1 MYMTKEPGGDK
12 QMNPKRISA
21 MAVAVL
27 FGITSCACMIGAHED
42 EGDPL
47 IITAPSGSAPMSCAV
62 FYADNMVYA
71 PQWRLDNYVRIEAMV
86 IDMTGY
92 DSSRD
97 ILTTD
102 VNLYPDVYADGL
114 AQQAAIIADST
125 NVLPMTRMVSVS
137 YIEMTVTSDA
147 LDEPLVFAAG
157 WDPLTG
163 EKVITERELGREV
176 NKAGH
181 VIYGTLWDTTGLD
194 EGVYTV
200 ETRLGRV
207 VDGVGVIGQWYS
219 VDYAIAHLY
228 NPEGEEGELLDPDHP
243 FSDLVEED
251 SVDYATYKIGVGGV
265 DGGAAWIVLGPL
277 IPQGSGGGNGGD
289 GGGNGNG
296 GDGGNGNG
304 GDGGNGNGGGGG
316 HGHGKNRH
324 SRGK

>member
-1 MYMTKEPGGDK
+1 
-12 QMNPKRISA
+12 MNPKKASA
-21 MAVAVL
+21 LALAVL
-27 FGITSCACMIGAHED
+27 FGMTACTCVIGAHED
-42 EGDPL
+42 EGTPL
-47 IITAPSGSAPMSCAV
+47 MITAPSGDVPMSCAV

-71 PQWRLDNYVRIEAMV
+71 PQWRLDNYVRIETMV

-92 DSSRD
+92 DTPRD

-114 AQQAAIIADST
+114 EQQAAIIADSET
-125 NVLPMTRMVSVS
+125 VLPMTRMVSVS
-137 YIEMTVTSDA
+137 FIEITITSDV
-147 LDEPLVFAAG
+147 LEEPLVFAAG
-157 WDPLTG
+157 WDPASG
-163 EKVITERELGREV
+163 EQVIQERGLGREV

-200 ETRLGRV
+200 ETRLGKV
-207 VDGVGVIGQWYS
+207 VDGVGVLGEWYS

-243 FSDLVEED
+243 FSDLVTEEH
-251 SVDYATYKIGVGGV
+251 VDYATYKIGVGGV
-265 DGGAAWIVLGPL
+265 ADECAWIVLGPL

-289 GGGNGNG
+289 SGGNGNG

-304 GDGGNGNGGGGG
+304 GDGGNGNGGLHGNG
-316 HGHGKNRH
+316 HSKR

>member
-1 MYMTKEPGGDK
+1 
-12 QMNPKRISA
+12 

-27 FGITSCACMIGAHED
+27 FGMTSCACMIDAHED
-42 EGDPL
+42 EGTPL
-47 IITAPSGSAPMSCAV
+47 IITAPSGSTAMSCAV

-71 PQWRLDNYVRIEAMV
+71 PQWRLDNYVRIEVMV
-86 IDMTGY
+86 IDMTDY
-92 DSSRD
+92 ASSRD
-97 ILTTD
+97 IQMTD
-102 VNLYPDVYADGL
+102 VSLYPDGL
-114 AQQAAIIADST
+114 FATGLEQQAAIIADSAT
-125 NVLPMTRMVSVS
+125 VLPMMKMVSVS
-137 YIEMTVTSDA
+137 YIEITVTSDA
-147 LDEPLVFAAG
+147 LDDPLVFAAG
-157 WDPLTG
+157 WNPLTG
-163 EKVITERELGREV
+163 EKAIEVNGLGREV

-194 EGVYTV
+194 EGLYTV
-200 ETRLGRV
+200 ETRLGCL
-207 VDGVGVIGQWYS
+207 VDGVGVLGQWYS

-243 FSDLVEED
+243 FSDFVEED

-304 GDGGNGNGGGGG
+304 GGGGN
-316 HGHGKNRH
+316 GHGKNRRT
-324 SRGK
+324 RGK

>member
-1 MYMTKEPGGDK
+1 MR
-12 QMNPKRISA
+12 PKRLSA

-42 EGDPL
+42 EGVPL
-47 IITAPSGSAPMSCAV
+47 MITAPSGSTPMSCAV

-71 PQWRLDNYVRIEAMV
+71 PQWRLDNYVRIETMV

-92 DSSRD
+92 ESSRD

-102 VNLYPDVYADGL
+102 VSLYPDGL
-114 AQQAAIIADST
+114 FENGLEQQAAIIADSA
-125 NVLPMTRMVSVS
+125 NILPLTRMVSVS
-137 YIEMTVTSDA
+137 YIEITITADVLTV
-147 LDEPLVFAAG
+147 PLVFEAG

-163 EKVITERELGREV
+163 EKVIEDGCLGREV

-181 VIYGTLWDTTGLD
+181 VIY
-194 EGVYTV
+194 TV
-200 ETRLGRV
+200 ETRLGCV

-219 VDYAIAHLY
+219 VDYAIGHLY
-228 NPEGEEGELLDPDHP
+228 DPEGEEGELLDPAHP
-243 FSDLVEED
+243 FSDLVGED
-251 SVDYATYKIGVGGV
+251 SPDYAIFKIGVGGL
-265 DGGAAWIVLGPL
+265 DDGAAWIVLGPL

-289 GGGNGNG
+289 SGGNGNG

-316 HGHGKNRH
+316 NGHGKNRH
-324 SRGK
+324 TRGK

>member
-1 MYMTKEPGGDK
+1 
-12 QMNPKRISA
+12 MNQKKVSA
-21 MAVAVL
+21 VVIAVL
-27 FGITSCACMIGAHED
+27 FGITSCACVIGASEE
-42 EGDPL
+42 EGEPL
-47 IITAPSGSAPMSCAV
+47 IITAPSGSAPVSCAV

-71 PQWRLDNYVRIEAMV
+71 PQWRLDNYVRIETMV

-102 VNLYPDVYADGL
+102 VNLYPGVFDDGL
-114 AQQAAIIADST
+114 EQQAAIIADSAT
-125 NVLPMTRMVSVS
+125 VLPMTRMVSVS
-137 YIEMTVTSDA
+137 YIEITVTSDE
-147 LDEPLVFAAG
+147 LDEPLVFEAG

-163 EKVITERELGREV
+163 EKVIEERGLGREV

-200 ETRLGRV
+200 ETRLGCV

-228 NPEGEEGELLDPDHP
+228 NPEGEEGELLDPAHP

-251 SVDYATYKIGVGGV
+251 SADYATYKIGVGGV

-296 GDGGNGNG
+296 GNGGGNG
-304 GDGGNGNGGGGG
+304 
-316 HGHGKNRH
+316 HGHSK
-324 SRGK
+324 RGHTRGN

>member
-1 MYMTKEPGGDK
+1 
-12 QMNPKRISA
+12 

-27 FGITSCACMIGAHED
+27 FGITSCACMIGANED

-102 VNLYPDVYADGL
+102 VNLYPGGIFDDGFE
-114 AQQAAIIADST
+114 QQAAIIADSA

-147 LDEPLVFAAG
+147 LPEPLVFAAG

-163 EKVITERELGREV
+163 VKVIEELGLGREV

-194 EGVYTV
+194 EGVYKV
-200 ETRLGRV
+200 ETRLGCV
-207 VDGVGVIGQWYS
+207 VDDVGVIGQWYS

-228 NPEGEEGELLDPDHP
+228 NPEGEEGELLDPVHP
-243 FSDLVEED
+243 FSDLVEENSD
-251 SVDYATYKIGVGGV
+251 DYATYKIGVGGV
-265 DGGAAWIVLGPL
+265 DDGAAWIDLGPL
-277 IPQGSGGGNGGD
+277 IPQGSGG
-289 GGGNGNG
+289 
-296 GDGGNGNG
+296 GGNGNG

-316 HGHGKNRH
+316 NGHGKSRH
-324 SRGK
+324 ARGK